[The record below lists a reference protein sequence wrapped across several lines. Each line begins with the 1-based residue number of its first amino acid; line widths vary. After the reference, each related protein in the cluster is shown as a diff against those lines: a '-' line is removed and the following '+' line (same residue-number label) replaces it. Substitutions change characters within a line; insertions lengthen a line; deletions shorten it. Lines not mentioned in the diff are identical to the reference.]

1 MFFMLMTVLFSRN
14 VFESELSRHFHKT
27 KPAFCKN
34 EDVLS
39 GRYQHK
45 MGIKIILSIQPL
57 LG

>member
-1 MFFMLMTVLFSRN
+1 MLMTVLFSRN